1 MSRTIVLTGM
11 KHCGKSTQGRMLAE
25 KLHRNFIDAD
35 DVIEQIYARKHN
47 EKLSCREIF
56 RKHGETFFRKLEA
69 EAVQF
74 MMDNNDNQQ
83 IIAFGGGA
91 VANPFMPENWRSLGV
106 VVYLA
111 ANPLVLYQ
119 RIEGRGLPPYLA
131 SEPEPYKKFLEIT
144 AEREKSF
151 TATADKI
158 FQLNMQDSA
167 GDNNTELMKFIATE
181 I

>member
-1 MSRTIVLTGM
+1 MSKTIVLTGM

-119 RIEGRGLPPYLA
+119 RIEGRGLPHISPANLNRIRSSSKLPQNAKRA
-131 SEPEPYKKFLEIT
+131 STLPQIRYF
-144 AEREKSF
+144 
-151 TATADKI
+151 
-158 FQLNMQDSA
+158 N
-167 GDNNTELMKFIATE
+167 
-181 I
+181 

>member
-1 MSRTIVLTGM
+1 MSKTIVLIGM

-25 KLHRNFIDAD
+25 KMHRSFFDAD
-35 DVIEQIYARKHN
+35 SIIEEIYSEKYHR
-47 EKLSCREIF
+47 KLSCREIF
-56 RKHGETFFRKLEA
+56 QQHGEVFFRKLEA
-69 EAVQF
+69 DAVKRL
-74 MMDNNDNQQ
+74 MAHNDNQQ

-91 VANPFMPENWRSLGV
+91 VANPFLPENWRSLGV
-106 VVYLA
+106 VVYLT

-131 SEPEPYKKFLEIT
+131 NENDPYKKFLEIN

-151 TATADKI
+151 TAAADKI

-167 GDNNTELMKFIATE
+167 EDNNSALLKFINTE

>member
-1 MSRTIVLTGM
+1 
-11 KHCGKSTQGRMLAE
+11 
-25 KLHRNFIDAD
+25 
-35 DVIEQIYARKHN
+35 
-47 EKLSCREIF
+47 
-56 RKHGETFFRKLEA
+56 
-69 EAVQF
+69 
-74 MMDNNDNQQ
+74 
-83 IIAFGGGA
+83 
-91 VANPFMPENWRSLGV
+91 MPENWRSLGV

>member
-1 MSRTIVLTGM
+1 MSKSLVLTGM

-25 KLHRNFIDAD
+25 KLHRKFIDAD
-35 DVIEQIYARKHN
+35 DVIEQIYARKYN
-47 EKLSCREIF
+47 EQLSCREIF
-56 RKHGETFFRKLEA
+56 RKHGEEFFRKIEA

-91 VANPFMPENWRSLGV
+91 VANPFMPEKWRSLGI

-131 SEPEPYKKFLEIT
+131 NEQDPYKRFLEIT

-151 TATADKI
+151 LAAADKT

-167 GDNNTELMKFIATE
+167 EDNNSALLKFITE
-181 I
+181 EI